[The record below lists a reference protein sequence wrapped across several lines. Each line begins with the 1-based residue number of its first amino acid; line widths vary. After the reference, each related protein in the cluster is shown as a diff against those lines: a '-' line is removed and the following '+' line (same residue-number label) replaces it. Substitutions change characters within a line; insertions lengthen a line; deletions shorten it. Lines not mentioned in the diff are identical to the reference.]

1 MLVPEG
7 YVVSMYLA
15 TCGAGGNL
23 QGSDEKEIVY
33 LVYGIIDVQTKE
45 VRRSSLIDFA
55 GIMNLKNVSFKF
67 PLQRG
72 LENAFN
78 ERWGSFIN
86 YVTRRIRPQA
96 PFVSEFTRFFYYKTL
111 NIGHELFFKRHV
123 IFERSLRDFKTENSH
138 GRPL

>member
-55 GIMNLKNVSFKF
+55 GIKNVSHCSA
-67 PLQRG
+67 G
-72 LENAFN
+72 LKMHLMSA
-78 ERWGSFIN
+78 GGLS
-86 YVTRRIRPQA
+86 
-96 PFVSEFTRFFYYKTL
+96 
-111 NIGHELFFKRHV
+111 
-123 IFERSLRDFKTENSH
+123 
-138 GRPL
+138 